1 MKMLSWLCS
10 HLSCISLVAEL
21 ELEFSSYKLLSCN
34 QLCGLLKIKPN
45 LLVLYLSDKRY
56 LKTTKKKKKK
66 QKNFEFVTARFLQEV
81 LTIYSLIHARLS
93 FKDNGGR

>member
-34 QLCGLLKIKPN
+34 QICGLVKIKPN

-56 LKTTKKKKKK
+56 LKTTKKKKK
-66 QKNFEFVTARFLQEV
+66 QKAFEFVTARFLQEV